1 MERTQKDRIVVD
13 LAERLAAAKTVIL
26 TDFKGLNV
34 SRMGALRRQV
44 AAAGGEYLVVK
55 NTLLRL
61 AAQKTSAAKLSD
73 FLTGNNALGMTSG
86 DPVSLAKAL
95 IEFAKENQNLLIKGG
110 VVSGQVVD
118 VAQIGRLATLPSRE
132 VLLAQLL
139 GTLNNVPATFVR
151 VLNAVISQLVYAL
164 AAVRDQKEQTEAA

>member
-1 MERTQKDRIVVD
+1 MERTQKDRIVAD
-13 LAERLAAAKTVIL
+13 LAERLAGAKTVIV

-34 SRMGALRRQV
+34 GRMGLLRRQV
-44 AAAGGEYLVVK
+44 AAAGGEYQVVK

-61 AAQKTSAAKLSD
+61 AAQNTSAAKLNDLLS
-73 FLTGNNALGMTSG
+73 GNNALGTTSG

-95 IEFAKENQNLLIKGG
+95 IDFAKDNQALVIKGG
-110 VVSGQVVD
+110 VVSGKVVD

-139 GTLNNVPATFVR
+139 GTMNSVPTTFVR